1 MIAGCGADFCINV
14 LLTLLGC
21 VQNHSHPR
29 FPAPNYHTP
38 HPTTISTNTTP
49 HQSYL
54 PGHIHAF
61 YIEYVYYKRRE
72 DARKGLY
79 DPHPASGVYSDRV
92 QRGGLSVQA
101 QPPPPMPAQQG
112 SYDAQAPH
120 APHQGGQ
127 QGYGTV

>member
-1 MIAGCGADFCINV
+1 MISAILLIIITIFIPPIGVLMIAGCGADFCINV
-14 LLTLLGC
+14 LLTLLG
-21 VQNHSHPR
+21 
-29 FPAPNYHTP
+29 
-38 HPTTISTNTTP
+38 
-49 HQSYL
+49 YL

-112 SYDAQAPH
+112 TYDAQAPH